1 MRLLRSILSGLWRGL
16 DFLRRFLHLLVLL
29 AIAGFILGALRGSVP
44 RVPEQAALVVA
55 PTGILVEQLSGDPLS
70 RAVAQARGQGHE
82 ETSLWDLVDCI
93 RAAAKDSRIR
103 VLVLNFDQ
111 MTGAAGQPTMAELA
125 KAIREFKTSGKKV
138 IAYGQSYDRDG
149 YYLASLADE
158 IYVDPLG
165 YVLVDGYSR
174 YRWYYKD
181 ILDKLN
187 VEMNIFR
194 VGKYKSAVEEF
205 TRTDMSAEDRQESLA
220 YLNALWT
227 GYQTA
232 VDGARGLPAGAIA
245 NYTESLPQVAEAAKG
260 AGAQIAL
267 NAHLVTGIRSATEV
281 AHRISEITGADEDGG
296 FHQVSAEDYARIVHS
311 ATGLSRHDRERV
323 AVIVAVGE
331 ILDGNQP
338 PGTIGGDSTAR
349 LLRAARLDSKIRA
362 VVLRVDSPGGSVTA
376 SETIYREML
385 ALHAAGKP
393 VVVSMANYAASG
405 GYYISAPADE
415 IWANPATI
423 TGSVGIFARLPNI
436 NRALAKIGVGVDG
449 LGTTPLAGQLR
460 EDLSALSVP
469 LTEGTRKLLQAT
481 VDYGY
486 SQFLAHVASG
496 RHKTVAQVDDIAQGR
511 VWAGVDAQANGL
523 VDHLGSFDDAVKAA
537 AARAHLREYKLQ
549 FLEPE
554 LSWAQS
560 LALQV
565 KVRAVQVLAS
575 TGLADLTGLAPF
587 GGLAPLA
594 QSTPMARELLRLSH
608 FNRAGRLYA
617 YCFCTLQ

>member
-1 MRLLRSILSGLWRGL
+1 
-16 DFLRRFLHLLVLL
+16 VLL

-55 PTGILVEQLSGDPLS
+55 PNGTLVEQLSGDPLS
-70 RAVAQARGQGHE
+70 RAVAEARGQGHD
-82 ETSLWDLVDCI
+82 ETSLWDLTDAI
-93 RAAAKDSRIR
+93 RAAAKDARIR
-103 VLVLNFDQ
+103 VLILNFDQ
-111 MTGAAGQPTMAELA
+111 MTGVAGQPTMAELA
-125 KAIREFKTSGKKV
+125 KAVREFKTSGKKV
-138 IAYGQSYDRDG
+138 IAYGQAYDRDG
-149 YYLASLADE
+149 YYLAALADE
-158 IYVDPLG
+158 IYLDPMG

-181 ILDKLN
+181 IIDKLN
-187 VEMNIFR
+187 VDINVFR
-194 VGKYKSAVEEF
+194 VGKYKSAVEDY
-205 TRTDMSAEDRQESLA
+205 TRTDMSPEDRQESLA
-220 YLNALWT
+220 YLGALWT

-245 NYTESLPQVAEAAKG
+245 NYTNSLPQVAEAAKG

-267 NAHLVTGIRSATEV
+267 QAHLVTGIKSATEV
-281 AHRISEITGADEDGG
+281 ARRISELTGADEDGG

-311 ATGLSRHDRERV
+311 GTALGRHDRERV
-323 AVIVAVGE
+323 AVIVAAGE
-331 ILDGNQP
+331 IMDGNQP

-349 LLRAARLDSKIRA
+349 LLREARLDNKIHA
-362 VVLRVDSPGGSVTA
+362 VVLRVDSPGGSVTG

-415 IWANPATI
+415 IWASPTTI
-423 TGSVGIFARLPNI
+423 TGSIGIFTELPNI
-436 NRALAKIGVGVDG
+436 NRALAKLGIGVDG
-449 LGTTPLAGQLR
+449 AGTTPLAGQLR
-460 EDLSALSVP
+460 QDISVLSVP
-469 LTEGTRKLLQAT
+469 LADGTRKLLQAT

-486 SQFLAHVASG
+486 SQFLEHVGSG
-496 RHKTVAQVDDIAQGR
+496 RHKTVAQVDDIGQGR

-537 AARAHLREYKLQ
+537 AARAHLTEYKLQ

-554 LSWAQS
+554 MSWAQS
-560 LALQV
+560 LALQI
-565 KVRAVQVLAS
+565 KVRAVRLLAS
-575 TGLADLTGLAPF
+575 TGLADLTGLAPLA
-587 GGLAPLA
+587 GLAPLV

-608 FNRAGRLYA
+608 FNRADRLYA
-617 YCFCTLQ
+617 YCFCTAQ

>member
-1 MRLLRSILSGLWRGL
+1 MLRSILLGLWHGL

-29 AIAGFILGALRGSVP
+29 AIAGFVFGALRGSVP
-44 RVPEQAALVVA
+44 RVPDQAALVIA
-55 PTGILVEQLSGDPLS
+55 PTGTLVEQLSGDALS
-70 RAVAQARGQGHE
+70 RAVAQARGQGHD
-82 ETSLWDLVDCI
+82 ETLLWDLIDSI
-93 RAAAKDSRIR
+93 HAAAKDARIR

-111 MTGAAGQPTMAELA
+111 MTAVAGQPTMAELA

-138 IAYGQSYDRDG
+138 IAYGQAFDRDG

-187 VEMNIFR
+187 VDINIFR

-220 YLNALWT
+220 YLNALWSS
-227 GYQTA
+227 YQTA
-232 VDGARGLPAGAIA
+232 VDSARGLAAGAIA
-245 NYTESLPQVAEAAKG
+245 NYAESLPQLAEAAKG

-267 NAHLVTGIRSATEV
+267 KAHLVTGIKSATEV
-281 AHRISEITGADEDGG
+281 AHRISEITGADDDAG
-296 FHQVSAEDYARIVHS
+296 FHQVSAEDYARIVHGE
-311 ATGLSRHDRERV
+311 TGLTRHDRDRV
-323 AVIVAVGE
+323 AVIVAAGE

-338 PGTIGGDSTAR
+338 SGTIGGDSTAR
-349 LLRAARLDSKIRA
+349 LLRAARLDNKIRA

-423 TGSVGIFARLPNI
+423 TGSVGIFATLPNI
-436 NRALAKIGVGVDG
+436 NRALAKVGVGVDG

-460 EDLSALSVP
+460 EDISALSVP
-469 LTEGTRKLLQAT
+469 LSEGTRKLLQAT

-486 SQFLAHVASG
+486 SQFLEHVASG
-496 RHKTVAQVDDIAQGR
+496 RRKTVAQVDDIAQGR

-523 VDHLGSFDDAVKAA
+523 VDHLGYFDDAVKAA
-537 AARAHLREYKLQ
+537 AARAHMTEYKVQ

-560 LALQV
+560 LAMQV
-565 KVRAVQVLAS
+565 KVRGVQVLAS
-575 TGLADLTGLAPF
+575 TGLTDLTGLAPL
-587 GGLAPLA
+587 GGLAPLV
-594 QSTPMARELLRLSH
+594 QSTPMARELVRLSH
-608 FNRAGRLYA
+608 FNRPDRLYA
-617 YCFCTLQ
+617 YCFCTAQ

>member
-1 MRLLRSILSGLWRGL
+1 VV
-16 DFLRRFLHLLVLL
+16 LLV
-29 AIAGFILGALRGSVP
+29 IAGFILGALRGSVP
-44 RVPEQAALVVA
+44 RVPDQAALVIA
-55 PTGILVEQLSGDPLS
+55 PTGTIVEQLSGDPLS
-70 RAVAQARGQGHE
+70 RAVAQARGQGRE
-82 ETSLWDLVDCI
+82 ETSLWDLIDAI
-93 RAAAKDSRIR
+93 RAAAKDARIR

-111 MTGAAGQPTMAELA
+111 MTGVAGQPSMAELA

-138 IAYGQSYDRDG
+138 IAYGQAYERDG
-149 YYLASLADE
+149 YYLASQADE

-181 ILDKLN
+181 IIDKLN
-187 VEMNIFR
+187 VDINVFR
-194 VGKYKSAVEEF
+194 VGKYKSAVEDY
-205 TRTDMSAEDRQESLA
+205 TRTDMSPEDRQESLA

-232 VDGARGLPAGAIA
+232 VDGARGLPAGAMA
-245 NYTESLPQVAEAAKG
+245 NYTNSLPQVAEAAKG

-267 NAHLVTGIRSATEV
+267 KARLVTGIKSAPEV
-281 AHRISEITGADEDGG
+281 VHRISEITGADEEGG

-311 ATGLSRHDRERV
+311 GTGLTRHDRDRV

-338 PGTIGGDSTAR
+338 SGTIGGDSTAR

-376 SETIYREML
+376 SEAIYREML

-415 IWANPATI
+415 IWASPATI
-423 TGSVGIFARLPNI
+423 TGSIGIFAELPNI
-436 NRALAKIGVGVDG
+436 NRALAKVGIGVDG
-449 LGTTPLAGQLR
+449 VGTTPLAGQLR
-460 EDLSALSVP
+460 QDVSVLSVP
-469 LTEGTRKLLQAT
+469 LAEGTRKLLQAT

-486 SQFLAHVASG
+486 SQFLEHVGSG

-523 VDHLGSFDDAVKAA
+523 VDHLGSFDDAIKAA
-537 AARAHLREYKLQ
+537 AARAHLTDYKMQ
-549 FLEPE
+549 FLAPE

-575 TGLADLTGLAPF
+575 TGLADLTGLAPL
-587 GGLAPLA
+587 GGLAPLV

-608 FNRAGRLYA
+608 FNRADRLYA
-617 YCFCTLQ
+617 YCFCTAQ

>member
-1 MRLLRSILSGLWRGL
+1 VV
-16 DFLRRFLHLLVLL
+16 LLV
-29 AIAGFILGALRGSVP
+29 IAGFVLGALRGSVP
-44 RVPEQAALVVA
+44 RVPDQAALVIA
-55 PTGILVEQLSGDPLS
+55 PGGTIVEQLSGDPLS

-82 ETSLWDLVDCI
+82 ETSLWDLIDSI
-93 RAAAKDSRIR
+93 RAAAKDARIR

-111 MTGAAGQPTMAELA
+111 MTGVAGQPTMAELV

-138 IAYGQSYDRDG
+138 IAYGQAYDRDA
-149 YYLASLADE
+149 YYLASVADE
-158 IYVDPLG
+158 IYLDPLG

-187 VEMNIFR
+187 VDINVFR
-194 VGKYKSAVEEF
+194 VGKYKSAVEDY
-205 TRTDMSAEDRQESLA
+205 TRMDMSPEDRQESLA

-227 GYQTA
+227 GYQTS
-232 VDGARGLPAGAIA
+232 VDGARALPAGAVA
-245 NYTESLPQVAEAAKG
+245 NYSNSLPQVAADAKG
-260 AGAQIAL
+260 AGASVAL
-267 NAHLVTGIRSATEV
+267 KARLVTGIKTPAEV
-281 AHRISEITGADEDGG
+281 VRRISEITGADEDGG
-296 FHQVSAEDYARIVHS
+296 FHQVSAEDYARLVHS
-311 ATGLSRHDRERV
+311 ATGLTRRDRERV

-338 PGTIGGDSTAR
+338 SGTIGGDSTAR
-349 LLRAARLDSKIRA
+349 LLRAARLDNKIRA

-376 SETIYREML
+376 SEAIYREML

-415 IWANPATI
+415 IWASPATI
-423 TGSVGIFARLPNI
+423 TGSIGIFAELPNI
-436 NRALAKIGVGVDG
+436 NRALAKVGIGVDG
-449 LGTTPLAGQLR
+449 AGTTPLAGQLR
-460 EDLSALSVP
+460 QDVSALSVP
-469 LTEGTRKLLQAT
+469 LGEGTRKLLQAT
-481 VDYGY
+481 IDYGY
-486 SQFLAHVASG
+486 SQFLEHVAGG

-523 VDHLGSFDDAVKAA
+523 VDHLGSFDDAIKAA
-537 AARAHLREYKLQ
+537 AARAHLSDYKLQ
-549 FLEPE
+549 FLQPE

-565 KVRAVQVLAS
+565 KVRAVQALAS
-575 TGLADLTGLAPF
+575 TGLADLSGLAPL
-587 GGLAPLA
+587 GGLAPLV

-608 FNRAGRLYA
+608 FDRSDRLYA
-617 YCFCTLQ
+617 YCFCTAQ

>member
-1 MRLLRSILSGLWRGL
+1 VV
-16 DFLRRFLHLLVLL
+16 LLV
-29 AIAGFILGALRGSVP
+29 IAGFILGALRGSVP

-55 PTGILVEQLSGDPLS
+55 PSGILVEQLSGDALS

-82 ETSLWDLVDCI
+82 ETSLWDLIDSI

-111 MTGAAGQPTMAELA
+111 MTGVAGQPTMAELA

-138 IAYGQSYDRDG
+138 IAYGQAYDRDG

-181 ILDKLN
+181 IIDKLN
-187 VEMNIFR
+187 VDINVFR
-194 VGKYKSAVEEF
+194 VGKYKSAVEDY
-205 TRTDMSAEDRQESLA
+205 TRTDMSPEDRQESLA

-245 NYTESLPQVAEAAKG
+245 NYTNSLPQVAEAAKG

-267 NAHLVTGIRSATEV
+267 QARLVTGIKSATEV
-281 AHRISEITGADEDGG
+281 ARRISEITGADDDGG
-296 FHQVSAEDYARIVHS
+296 FHQVSAEDYARNLHS
-311 ATGLSRHDRERV
+311 GIELSRHDRERV

-349 LLRAARLDSKIRA
+349 LLREARLDSKIHA

-415 IWANPATI
+415 IWASPATI
-423 TGSVGIFARLPNI
+423 TGSIGIFAELPNI
-436 NRALAKIGVGVDG
+436 NRALAKVGIGVDG
-449 LGTTPLAGQLR
+449 VGTTPLAGQLR
-460 EDLSALSVP
+460 QDISVLSVP
-469 LTEGTRKLLQAT
+469 LAEGTRKLLQAT

-486 SQFLAHVASG
+486 SQFLEHVGSG

-537 AARAHLREYKLQ
+537 AARAHLTEYKLQ

-560 LALQV
+560 LALQI
-565 KVRAVQVLAS
+565 KVRAVRVLAS
-575 TGLADLTGLAPF
+575 TGLADLTGLAPL
-587 GGLAPLA
+587 GGFAPLV

-608 FNRAGRLYA
+608 FNRADRLYA
-617 YCFCTLQ
+617 YCFCTAL

>member
-1 MRLLRSILSGLWRGL
+1 VRTLRSILLGLWHGL

-29 AIAGFILGALRGSVP
+29 AIAGFVFGALHGSVP
-44 RVPEQAALVVA
+44 RVPEQAALVIA
-55 PTGILVEQLSGDPLS
+55 PSGTLVEQLSGDPLS
-70 RAVAQARGQGHE
+70 RAVAQARGQGRD
-82 ETSLWDLVDCI
+82 ETSLWDLIDSI
-93 RAAAKDSRIR
+93 HAAAKDARIR
-103 VLVLNFDQ
+103 VMVLNFDQ
-111 MTGAAGQPTMAELA
+111 MTGVAGQPTMAELA

-149 YYLASLADE
+149 YYLAALADE
-158 IYVDPLG
+158 IYVDPMG

-181 ILDKLN
+181 IIDKLN
-187 VEMNIFR
+187 VDINVFR
-194 VGKYKSAVEEF
+194 VGKYKSAVEDF

-220 YLNALWT
+220 YLNALWSS
-227 GYQTA
+227 YQTA
-232 VDGARGLPAGAIA
+232 VDSARGLPAGAIA
-245 NYTESLPQVAEAAKG
+245 NYTDSLPQVAEAAKG

-267 NAHLVTGIRSATEV
+267 KAHLVTGIKSATEV
-281 AHRISEITGADEDGG
+281 ARRISEITGADEDGG

-311 ATGLSRHDRERV
+311 ESGLSRHDRDRV
-323 AVIVAVGE
+323 AVIIAAGE

-349 LLRAARLDSKIRA
+349 LLREARLDNKIRA

-423 TGSVGIFARLPNI
+423 TGSVGIFAELPNI
-436 NRALAKIGVGVDG
+436 NRALSKVGVGVDG
-449 LGTTPLAGQLR
+449 IGTTPLAGQLR
-460 EDLSALSVP
+460 QDISALAVP
-469 LTEGTRKLLQAT
+469 LADGTRKLLQAT

-486 SQFLAHVASG
+486 SQFLEHVASG

-523 VDHLGSFDDAVKAA
+523 VDHLGTFDDAVKAA
-537 AARAHLREYKLQ
+537 AARAHMTEYKLQ
-549 FLEPE
+549 FVEPE

-560 LALQV
+560 LAMQV
-565 KVRAVQVLAS
+565 KAGQHRPDRPHR
-575 TGLADLTGLAPF
+575 TGAARR
-587 GGLAPLA
+587 
-594 QSTPMARELLRLSH
+594 SCTPGSVDTDGP
-608 FNRAGRLYA
+608 RAGAPEPFQSSAPSVRILFLHRPVA
-617 YCFCTLQ
+617 PA

>member
-1 MRLLRSILSGLWRGL
+1 M
-16 DFLRRFLHLLVLL
+16 
-29 AIAGFILGALRGSVP
+29 IAGFILGALRGSVP
-44 RVPEQAALVVA
+44 RVPDQAALVIA
-55 PTGILVEQLSGDPLS
+55 PTGTLVEQLSGDPLS
-70 RAVAQARGQGHE
+70 RAVAQARGQGRE
-82 ETSLWDLVDCI
+82 ETSLWDLIDAI

-111 MTGAAGQPTMAELA
+111 MTGVAGQPTMAELT
-125 KAIREFKTSGKKV
+125 KAIREFKSSGKKV
-138 IAYGQSYDRDG
+138 IAYGQAYDRDG
-149 YYLASLADE
+149 YYLAAQADE

-181 ILDKLN
+181 IIDKLN
-187 VEMNIFR
+187 VDINVFR
-194 VGKYKSAVEEF
+194 VGKYKSAVEGY
-205 TRTDMSAEDRQESLA
+205 TRTDMSAEDREESLA
-220 YLNALWT
+220 YLNALWM

-245 NYTESLPQVAEAAKG
+245 NYTNNLPQAAEAAKG

-267 NAHLVTGIRSATEV
+267 KARLVTGIKSATEV
-281 AHRISEITGADEDGG
+281 ARRISEITGADEDGG
-296 FHQVSAEDYARIVHS
+296 FHQVSAEDYARVVHGD
-311 ATGLSRHDRERV
+311 TGLSRSDRNRV
-323 AVIVAVGE
+323 AVIMAVGE
-331 ILDGNQP
+331 IQDGNQP
-338 PGTIGGDSTAR
+338 SGTIGGDSTAR
-349 LLRAARLDSKIRA
+349 LLRAARLDNKIHA

-415 IWANPATI
+415 IWASPATI
-423 TGSVGIFARLPNI
+423 TGSIGIFTELPNI
-436 NRALAKIGVGVDG
+436 NRALAKLGIGVDG
-449 LGTTPLAGQLR
+449 VGTTPLAGQLR
-460 EDLSALSVP
+460 QDISVLSVP
-469 LTEGTRKLLQAT
+469 LADGTRKLLQAT
-481 VDYGY
+481 IDYGY
-486 SQFLAHVASG
+486 SQFLEHVGSG

-523 VDHLGSFDDAVKAA
+523 VDHLGTFDDAIKAA
-537 AARAHLREYKLQ
+537 AARAHLTDYKIQ
-549 FLEPE
+549 FLAPE

-575 TGLADLTGLAPF
+575 TGLADLTGLTPL
-587 GGLAPLA
+587 GGLAPLV
-594 QSTPMARELLRLSH
+594 QSTPMARELVRLSH
-608 FNRAGRLYA
+608 FNRADRLYA
-617 YCFCTLQ
+617 YCFCTAQ

>member
-1 MRLLRSILSGLWRGL
+1 
-16 DFLRRFLHLLVLL
+16 VLL

-55 PTGILVEQLSGDPLS
+55 PTGTLVEQLSGDALS
-70 RAVAQARGQGHE
+70 RAVAQARGQGRE
-82 ETSLWDLVDCI
+82 ETPLWDLIYSI

-111 MTGAAGQPTMAELA
+111 MTAAAGQPTMAELA
-125 KAIREFKTSGKKV
+125 KAIREFKSSGKKV
-138 IAYGQSYDRDG
+138 IAYGQAYDRDA

-181 ILDKLN
+181 IIDKLN
-187 VEMNIFR
+187 VDINVFR
-194 VGKYKSAVEEF
+194 VGKYKSAVEDY
-205 TRTDMSAEDRQESLA
+205 TRTDMSPEDRQESLA

-245 NYTESLPQVAEAAKG
+245 NYTNSLPQVAEAAKG

-267 NAHLVTGIRSATEV
+267 QARLVTGIKSATEV
-281 AHRISEITGADEDGG
+281 ARRISEITGADDDGG
-296 FHQVSAEDYARIVHS
+296 FHQVSAEDYARNLHS
-311 ATGLSRHDRERV
+311 GIELSRHDRERV

-349 LLRAARLDSKIRA
+349 LLREARLDSKIHA

-415 IWANPATI
+415 IWASPATI
-423 TGSVGIFARLPNI
+423 TGSIGIFAELPNI
-436 NRALAKIGVGVDG
+436 NRALAKVGIGVDG
-449 LGTTPLAGQLR
+449 VGTTPLAGQLR
-460 EDLSALSVP
+460 QDISVLSVP
-469 LTEGTRKLLQAT
+469 LAEGTRKLLQAT

-486 SQFLAHVASG
+486 SQFLEHVGSG

-537 AARAHLREYKLQ
+537 AARAHLTEYKLQ

-560 LALQV
+560 LALQI
-565 KVRAVQVLAS
+565 KVRAVRVLAS
-575 TGLADLTGLAPF
+575 TGLADLTGLAPL
-587 GGLAPLA
+587 GGFAPLV

-608 FNRAGRLYA
+608 FNRADRLYA
-617 YCFCTLQ
+617 YCFCTAQ

>member
-1 MRLLRSILSGLWRGL
+1 VV
-16 DFLRRFLHLLVLL
+16 LLV
-29 AIAGFILGALRGSVP
+29 IAGFILGALRGSVP
-44 RVPEQAALVVA
+44 RVPEQAALVIA
-55 PTGILVEQLSGDPLS
+55 PTGTLVEQLSGDPLS

-82 ETSLWDLVDCI
+82 ETSLWDLIDSI
-93 RAAAKDSRIR
+93 RAAAKDARIR

-111 MTGAAGQPTMAELA
+111 MTAVAGQPTMAELA

-138 IAYGQSYDRDG
+138 IAYGQAYDRDG
-149 YYLASLADE
+149 YYLASQADE

-181 ILDKLN
+181 IIDKLN
-187 VEMNIFR
+187 VDINVFR
-194 VGKYKSAVEEF
+194 VGKYKSAVEDY
-205 TRTDMSAEDRQESLA
+205 TRTDMSPEDRQESLA

-232 VDGARGLPAGAIA
+232 VDGARGLAAGGIA
-245 NYTESLPQVAEAAKG
+245 NYTNSLPQVAADAKG

-267 NAHLVTGIRSATEV
+267 KARLVTGIKSATEV
-281 AHRISEITGADEDGG
+281 VRRISEITGADDDGG
-296 FHQVSAEDYARIVHS
+296 FHQVSAEDYARIVHGG
-311 ATGLSRHDRERV
+311 TGLSRYDRERV

-349 LLRAARLDSKIRA
+349 LLHAARLDNKIRA

-376 SETIYREML
+376 SEAIYREML

-415 IWANPATI
+415 IWASPATI
-423 TGSVGIFARLPNI
+423 TGSIGIFAELPNI
-436 NRALAKIGVGVDG
+436 NRALAKVGIGVDG
-449 LGTTPLAGQLR
+449 MGTTPLAGQLR
-460 EDLSALSVP
+460 QDLSVLSVP
-469 LTEGTRKLLQAT
+469 LAEGTRKLLQAT

-486 SQFLAHVASG
+486 SQFLEHVGSG

-523 VDHLGSFDDAVKAA
+523 VDHLGTFDDAIKAA
-537 AARAHLREYKLQ
+537 AARAHLTEYKLQ
-549 FLEPE
+549 FLQPE

-575 TGLADLTGLAPF
+575 TGLADLTGLAPL
-587 GGLAPLA
+587 GGLAPLV

-608 FNRAGRLYA
+608 FNRADRLYA
-617 YCFCTLQ
+617 YCFCTAQ

>member
-1 MRLLRSILSGLWRGL
+1 VV
-16 DFLRRFLHLLVLL
+16 LLV
-29 AIAGFILGALRGSVP
+29 IAGFILGALRGSVP
-44 RVPEQAALVVA
+44 RVPDQAALVVA
-55 PTGILVEQLSGDPLS
+55 PAGILVEQLSGDPLS
-70 RAVAQARGQGHE
+70 RAVSQARGQGHD
-82 ETSLWDLVDCI
+82 ETSLWDLIDSI

-111 MTGAAGQPTMAELA
+111 MTGVAGQPTMAELA

-138 IAYGQSYDRDG
+138 IAYGQAYDRDG

-158 IYVDPLG
+158 IYIDPLG

-181 ILDKLN
+181 IIDKLN
-187 VEMNIFR
+187 VDINVFR
-194 VGKYKSAVEEF
+194 VGKYKSAVEDY
-205 TRTDMSAEDRQESLA
+205 TRTDMSPEDRQESLA

-245 NYTESLPQVAEAAKG
+245 NYTNSLPQVAEDAKG

-267 NAHLVTGIRSATEV
+267 KARLVTGIESATEV
-281 AHRISEITGADEDGG
+281 VRRISEITGADDDGG
-296 FHQVSAEDYARIVHS
+296 FHQVSAEDYARLVHS
-311 ATGLSRHDRERV
+311 GTGLSRHDRDRV
-323 AVIVAVGE
+323 AVILAVGE
-331 ILDGNQP
+331 IQDGNQP

-349 LLRAARLDSKIRA
+349 LLREARLDNKIRA
-362 VVLRVDSPGGSVTA
+362 IVLRVDSPGGSVTA
-376 SETIYREML
+376 SEAIYREML

-415 IWANPATI
+415 IWASPVTI
-423 TGSVGIFARLPNI
+423 TGSIGIFTELPNV
-436 NRALAKIGVGVDG
+436 NRALAKVGIGVDG
-449 LGTTPLAGQLR
+449 VGTTPLAGQLR
-460 EDLSALSVP
+460 QDLSVLSVP
-469 LTEGTRKLLQAT
+469 LAEGTRKLLQAT

-486 SQFLAHVASG
+486 SQFLDHVGSG

-523 VDHLGSFDDAVKAA
+523 VDHLGSFDDATKAA
-537 AARAHLREYKLQ
+537 AARAHLTDYKLQ

-554 LSWAQS
+554 MSWAQS
-560 LALQV
+560 LALQI
-565 KVRAVQVLAS
+565 KVRGVQLLAS
-575 TGLADLTGLAPF
+575 TGLADLTGLAPL
-587 GGLAPLA
+587 GGLAPLV
-594 QSTPMARELLRLSH
+594 QSTPMAHELVRLSH
-608 FNRAGRLYA
+608 FNRADRLYA
-617 YCFCTLQ
+617 YCFCTAQ